1 MASKVETTKSAPS
14 FFERQSALFNKG
26 FSFSGYERDL
36 FSLNKGNGTF
46 VELSGA
52 SGIDSITDGRGS
64 AFADFDSDGDTDIFL
79 RAMHSRAHL
88 LFRNNI
94 GNESPSFRVSLEG
107 KKSGRDAFGATV
119 RAKVSAGILT
129 LVKAGGSG
137 FLSQSDPRLLFG
149 LGKDQKAEWLEV
161 TWPSGAKQRFA
172 GPKAGDSWLIVEGE
186 SQLRPVPEK
195 RRADR

>member
-64 AFADFDSDGDTDIFL
+64 AFADFDSDGDTDMFVIL
-79 RAMHSRAHL
+79 RTPSSAI
-88 LFRNNI
+88 LF
-94 GNESPSFRVSLEG
+94 GNE
-107 KKSGRDAFGATV
+107 
-119 RAKVSAGILT
+119 
-129 LVKAGGSG
+129 
-137 FLSQSDPRLLFG
+137 
-149 LGKDQKAEWLEV
+149 
-161 TWPSGAKQRFA
+161 
-172 GPKAGDSWLIVEGE
+172 
-186 SQLRPVPEK
+186 
-195 RRADR
+195 